1 MEKQECIYFID
12 PEDGEHKETITNAR
26 KSWTFRWRRL
36 CLARW
41 ERKSARGSCRTL
53 QATES
58 NKKDKACVVEA
69 HASTRQRLES
79 THEDHIAVKRFNS
92 ISPCN
97 LVHTFIQMPAMKI
110 PDAEAAVDR
119 EAREVASVAIE
130 QGEEQRRR
138 LFWKQKETKR
148 KSNLRH

>member
-1 MEKQECIYFID
+1 MEAALPCKMGTEKCSRELQD
-12 PEDGEHKETITNAR
+12 TASET
-26 KSWTFRWRRL
+26 
-36 CLARW
+36 
-41 ERKSARGSCRTL
+41 
-53 QATES
+53 TES

-110 PDAEAAVDR
+110 PDAEAAVDKEWEKLEKLQAWQLNKVKSKEGGYSGSR
-119 EAREVASVAIE
+119 KR
-130 QGEEQRRR
+130 
-138 LFWKQKETKR
+138 QKESPICDIDGHLSSQKMP
-148 KSNLRH
+148 S